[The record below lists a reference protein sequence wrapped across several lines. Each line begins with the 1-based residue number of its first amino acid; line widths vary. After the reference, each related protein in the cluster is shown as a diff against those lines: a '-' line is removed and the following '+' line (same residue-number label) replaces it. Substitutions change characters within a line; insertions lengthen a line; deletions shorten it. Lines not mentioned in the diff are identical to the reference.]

1 MFDKYYAILELNNQ
15 ATDDDIKKA
24 YKRLAIK
31 HHPDKNP
38 DNKAESEETF
48 KKVAQAYEILSNKAK
63 YQNDIAFKKNHM
75 PYVDPNQLCSQ
86 LFARMNI
93 HPGMQS
99 NPAINIHPGMQLNP
113 AMNIHPGMQLNP
125 AMFMNQHRGS
135 QIPVNTV
142 MKSRSTKIENGKKI
156 ITITEQINGVTLVKT
171 IIGDIPGTTDI
182 NIG

>member
-31 HHPDKNP
+31 YHPDKNP
-38 DNKAESEETF
+38 ENKAESEETF

-63 YQNDIAFKKNHM
+63 YQNDIALKKNHM
-75 PYVDPNQLCSQ
+75 PHVDPNQLYSQ

-93 HPGMQS
+93 HNGIQP
-99 NPAINIHPGMQLNP
+99 
-113 AMNIHPGMQLNP
+113 NP
-125 AMFMNQHRGS
+125 AMFMNQHRDS

-142 MKSRSTKIENGKKI
+142 MKSISTKIENGKKI
-156 ITITEQINGVTLVKT
+156 ITITEQINNISHVQT
-171 IIGDIPGTTDI
+171 IIGDIPGTT
-182 NIG
+182 NIMVD

>member
-38 DNKAESEETF
+38 DNKADSEETF

-63 YQNDIAFKKNHM
+63 YQNNRAFKQNHM
-75 PYVDPNQLCSQ
+75 PQVDPNQLFSQ

-93 HPGMQS
+93 HPGMQ
-99 NPAINIHPGMQLNP
+99 P
-113 AMNIHPGMQLNP
+113 NP
-125 AMFMNQHRGS
+125 AMFMNQHRDS
-135 QIPVNTV
+135 QFIQIPANTV
-142 MKSRSTKIENGKKI
+142 MRSRSTKIENGKKI
-156 ITITEQINGVTLVKT
+156 ITITEQINGVTRVQT
-171 IIGDIPGTTDI
+171 IIGDMPGTTDM